1 MYNINCGLEK
11 IYILDELQ
19 VALYIQ
25 ATVMV
30 LEDSTERAAHRM
42 CDFLKSLNDSV
53 IITPEQMSQ
62 VRVLPEIKH
71 GVIHFNIF

>member
-1 MYNINCGLEK
+1 MHNINCGLEK

-62 VRVLPEIKH
+62 VRVLPDIKH
-71 GVIHFNIF
+71 GVIQFKIF

>member
-1 MYNINCGLEK
+1 
-11 IYILDELQ
+11 
-19 VALYIQ
+19 
-25 ATVMV
+25 MV

-62 VRVLPEIKH
+62 VRVLPDIKH
-71 GVIHFNIF
+71 GVIQFKIF

>member
-1 MYNINCGLEK
+1 MHNINYGRKK

-62 VRVLPEIKH
+62 VRVLPDMKH
-71 GVIHFNIF
+71 GVIQFNIF